1 MSEHRRR
8 VNTGNT
14 QVTHPLV
21 GDDIIEQLPSVT
33 ELHDQV
39 DLFRRVHDLMEVH
52 LGGRGRGQKGDKSR
66 VAREGWARDRV
77 GKRQGGKRHGGK
89 RQGGKERHNRRMWH
103 GKSAC
108 GHV

>member
-52 LGGRGRGQKGDKSR
+52 LGGRGRGQKGDKSDKSR
-66 VAREGWARDRV
+66 VGRDRV
-77 GKRQGGKRHGGK
+77 GKRQGGK
-89 RQGGKERHNRRMWH
+89 ERHTVGCGTASQRVVTCEGRR
-103 GKSAC
+103 G
-108 GHV
+108 GLGG